1 MDGNVGP
8 YLAYQAI
15 YEFDIFIDAGG
26 NPGGGGPGNPGG
38 PLPGGFLVGGG
49 NHTRMAGA
57 LPLIF
62 TGDRT
67 KAELFLRALTS
78 YLRLNE
84 RVPPLNTYKGRMAFA
99 MTLIQ
104 GDRVDSFIREQAEIY
119 DRSFEA
125 PQTWA
130 NFLVAFQ
137 ERFLDTQ
144 RDTKARQRLETLKL
158 KGIDVDS
165 YVQDFRALARDTGYD
180 LREQS
185 VWRIYLKGLPEA
197 IGIKVWEHPLPQ
209 TFNELA
215 DKTLSVVKVKG
226 THGDIW
232 GTPTRGF
239 QKFPMRQDR
248 TGGNRP
254 AFGANQRFNSSN
266 APRSHNDQIVDMD
279 LSRTRAGRQGRW
291 TQSRVAHA
299 EEEEPQARLA
309 NIEEYKGANTP
320 KPKFAGKCFNC
331 DRMGHMQRECRAP
344 PRKKTRVRA
353 TQESEVD
360 EGETLVDWARQEAY
374 DPVQSA
380 LRTISVLSD
389 EEKQAL
395 IGHMNNAGEQDF
407 QTA

>member
-1 MDGNVGP
+1 
-8 YLAYQAI
+8 
-15 YEFDIFIDAGG
+15 
-26 NPGGGGPGNPGG
+26 
-38 PLPGGFLVGGG
+38 
-49 NHTRMAGA
+49 MAGA

-67 KAELFLRALTS
+67 KAELFVRALTS

-84 RVPPLNTYKGRMAFA
+84 LVPPLNTYKGRMAFA

-104 GDRVDSFIREQAEIY
+104 GDRVDSFIREQADIY
-119 DRSFEA
+119 DRSYEA
-125 PQTWA
+125 PQTWT
-130 NFLVAFQ
+130 NFLAAFQ

-144 RDTKARQRLETLKL
+144 RDTKARQKLETLKL

-165 YVQDFRALARDTGYD
+165 YVQDFRALARDTRYD

-185 VWRIYLKGLPEA
+185 VWRIYLKGLPES
-197 IGIKVWEHPLPQ
+197 IGIKVWEYPLPQ

-215 DKTLSVVKVKG
+215 SKTLSVVKVKG

-232 GTPTRGF
+232 GTPNRNF
-239 QKFPMRQDR
+239 QRFPTRQDR

-254 AFGANQRFNSSN
+254 SIGTNQRFNSSN

-279 LSRTRAGRQGRW
+279 LSRTRSNRQGRW

-299 EEEEPQARLA
+299 EEEEPQTQGRLA

-320 KPKFAGKCFNC
+320 RPKFAGKCFNC
-331 DRMGHMQRECRAP
+331 DKMGHMQRECRSP
-344 PRKKTRVRA
+344 PRKKTRARA
-353 TQESEVD
+353 TQEDESSMG
-360 EGETLVDWARQEAY
+360 EGETAVDWTRQEAY

>member
-1 MDGNVGP
+1 
-8 YLAYQAI
+8 
-15 YEFDIFIDAGG
+15 
-26 NPGGGGPGNPGG
+26 
-38 PLPGGFLVGGG
+38 
-49 NHTRMAGA
+49 
-57 LPLIF
+57 
-62 TGDRT
+62 
-67 KAELFLRALTS
+67 
-78 YLRLNE
+78 
-84 RVPPLNTYKGRMAFA
+84 MAFA

-144 RDTKARQRLETLKL
+144 RETKARQKLESLKL

-197 IGIKVWEHPLPQ
+197 IGIKVWEYPLPQ

-215 DKTLSVVKVKG
+215 DKTLSIVKVKG

-232 GTPTRGF
+232 GTPTKGF
-239 QKFPMRQDR
+239 QRFPTHQDR

-254 AFGANQRFNSSN
+254 TFGANQHFNSSN
-266 APRSHNDQIVDMD
+266 APHSHNDQIINMD
-279 LSRTRAGRQGRW
+279 IGRTRGNCQGRW
-291 TQSRVAHA
+291 AQSRVAHA
-299 EEEEPQARLA
+299 EEMEPQMQGRLA
-309 NIEEYKGANTP
+309 NVEEYKGTNTP

-331 DRMGHMQRECRAP
+331 DKMSHMQRECRSL
-344 PRKKTRVRA
+344 PRRQTHACA
-353 TQESEVD
+353 TQESKNIMD
-360 EGETLVDWARQEAY
+360 EGETLVDWTRQESC

-389 EEKQAL
+389 KEKQAL
-395 IGHMNNAGEQDF
+395 IGHMNNVGEQDF

>member
-1 MDGNVGP
+1 
-8 YLAYQAI
+8 
-15 YEFDIFIDAGG
+15 
-26 NPGGGGPGNPGG
+26 
-38 PLPGGFLVGGG
+38 
-49 NHTRMAGA
+49 MAGA

-62 TGDRT
+62 TGDCT
-67 KAELFLRALTS
+67 KAELFLRVLTS

-119 DRSFEA
+119 DRYFEA
-125 PQTWA
+125 PQTWT

-144 RDTKARQRLETLKL
+144 RDTKARQKLEYLKL

-165 YVQDFRALARDTGYD
+165 YVQDFRALARDAGYD

-185 VWRIYLKGLPEA
+185 VWRIYLKGLPES
-197 IGIKVWEHPLPQ
+197 IRIKVWEYPLPQ

-239 QKFPMRQDR
+239 QRFPTCQER

-266 APRSHNDQIVDMD
+266 ASRSHNDQIVDMD
-279 LSRTRAGRQGRW
+279 LSRTRANRQGRW
-291 TQSRVAHA
+291 AQSRVAHA

-331 DRMGHMQRECRAP
+331 DKMGHMQRECRSP
-344 PRKKTRVRA
+344 PRKKTRARA
-353 TQESEVD
+353 TQESESSVD
-360 EGETLVDWARQEAY
+360 EGETLADWMRQEAY

-380 LRTISVLSD
+380 LCTISVLSD
-389 EEKQAL
+389 KEKQAL

>member
-1 MDGNVGP
+1 
-8 YLAYQAI
+8 
-15 YEFDIFIDAGG
+15 
-26 NPGGGGPGNPGG
+26 
-38 PLPGGFLVGGG
+38 
-49 NHTRMAGA
+49 MAGA
-57 LPLIF
+57 LPITF

-67 KAELFLRALTS
+67 KAELFIRALTS

-84 RVPPLNTYKGRMAFA
+84 RVPPLNTYKGRVAFA

-104 GDRVDSFIREQAEIY
+104 GERVDSFIREQEEIY
-119 DRSFEA
+119 DRTFEA

-130 NFLVAFQ
+130 NFLAAFR

-144 RDTKARQRLETLKL
+144 RDTKARQKLETLKL

-165 YVQDFRALARDTGYD
+165 YVQDFRALARDAGYD

-197 IGIKVWEHPLPQ
+197 IGIKVWEHPLPL

-232 GTPTRGF
+232 GTQARGF
-239 QKFPMRQDR
+239 QRFPTRQER
-248 TGGNRP
+248 ASGNRP
-254 AFGANQRFNSSN
+254 SFGANQRFNSSN

-279 LSRTRAGRQGRW
+279 LSRTRANRQGRW
-291 TQSRVAHA
+291 AQSRVAHA
-299 EEEEPQARLA
+299 EEEEPQAQGRLA
-309 NIEEYKGANTP
+309 NVEEYKGANTP

-331 DRMGHMQRECRAP
+331 DRTGHMQRECRSP
-344 PRKKTRVRA
+344 PRKKTRARA
-353 TQESEVD
+353 TQENEGSVD
-360 EGETLVDWARQEAY
+360 EGETLVDWTKQEPY

-380 LRTISVLSD
+380 LRTISVLSE

-395 IGHMNNAGEQDF
+395 IGHMNNMGEQDF